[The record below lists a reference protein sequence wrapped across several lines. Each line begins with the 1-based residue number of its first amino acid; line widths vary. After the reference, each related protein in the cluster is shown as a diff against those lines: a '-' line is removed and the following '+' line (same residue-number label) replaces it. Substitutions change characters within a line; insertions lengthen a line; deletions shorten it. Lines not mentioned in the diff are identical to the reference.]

1 MSDHAKAAYLSPGDV
16 ARLTGVSTDT
26 LRHYETRGVLPAPSR
41 SPAGYRR
48 YPPETVARVQLIQ
61 RALRIGFSIDN
72 LMTVYR
78 QRDRGGAPC
87 QRVHRL
93 VAERLEQLDRQIAEL
108 ADLRRDLSALLAQ
121 WTERLAA
128 TPPGRQA
135 RLLDMLADRP
145 SLTPPTGS
153 RRRFGRAPSERH

>member
-1 MSDHAKAAYLSPGDV
+1 MSDHAKPYLSPREV

-26 LRHYETRGVLPAPSR
+26 LRHYESRGVLPAPAR

-48 YPPETVARVQLIQ
+48 YPPETVARVQLVR
-61 RALRIGFSIDN
+61 RAMRIGFSIEE
-72 LMTVYR
+72 LATVYR

-93 VAERLEQLDRQIAEL
+93 VSERLDQLDRQIVEL
-108 ADLRRDLSALLAQ
+108 TQLREDMSALLER
-121 WTERLAA
+121 WSTRLAA

-135 RLLDMLADRP
+135 RLLDMLAD
-145 SLTPPTGS
+145 SFDS
-153 RRRFGRAPSERH
+153 RRRTLDRRPLLTAPRQER

>member
-1 MSDHAKAAYLSPGDV
+1 MSDHAKPAYLSPREV

-26 LRHYETRGVLPAPSR
+26 LRHYESRGVLPSPSR

-48 YPPETVARVQLIQ
+48 YPPDTVTRVQLIQ
-61 RALRIGFSIDN
+61 RALRIGFSIEE
-72 LMTVYR
+72 LTRVYR
-78 QRDRGGAPC
+78 QRDKGGVPC

-93 VAERLEQLDRQIAEL
+93 VTERLERLDRQIAEL
-108 ADLRRDLSALLAQ
+108 IDLRQDLATLLAQ

-128 TPPGRQA
+128 TPNGRQA

-145 SLTPPTGS
+145 SLAPPRGQT
-153 RRRFGRAPSERH
+153 RRFGLEGNR